1 MLDQPPLERARSRN
15 DPRGLRNMDKWNLVR
30 CWRRTRSIC
39 PTSAS
44 GNARSTSARGRS
56 RSCGGGGRLAF
67 FKEPPVLPELALFV
81 PEGPG
86 YRAVTRHA
94 HIVEVSRHPEIYQSG
109 KGATSIPDMPEEL
122 LEYFGSMV
130 NTDNPRH
137 AQLRRIVSAAFSPRM
152 IKSIEDRIEF
162 VANEVI
168 DRIATEG
175 GCDFVVD
182 VAPPLPLEIICGMMG
197 LGPADYGT
205 VLRASNVI
213 PVSGNAIAGSG
224 DPEYLPAD
232 ADPLVALMEASQ
244 SLTTLMSELAEARRS

>member
-1 MLDQPPLERARSRN
+1 MEPREVLAADQIDLSDIGFWERPLDEREGRRRA
-15 DPRGLRNMDKWNLVR
+15 LRR
-30 CWRRTRSIC
+30 ER
-39 PTSAS
+39 P
-44 GNARSTSARGRS
+44 
-56 RSCGGGGRLAF
+56 LAF
-67 FKEPPVLPELALFV
+67 FKEPPVLPELSLFV

-152 IKSIEDRIEF
+152 IKSIEDRIEL
-162 VANEVI
+162 VANQVI
-168 DRIATEG
+168 DRIATKG

-182 VAPPLPLEIICGMMG
+182 VATQLPLRDHLRHDGHRPHG
-197 LGPADYGT
+197 LRHGLPRIQRHHRLGQCDRRLGT
-205 VLRASNVI
+205 RSISPPMPI
-213 PVSGNAIAGSG
+213 P
-224 DPEYLPAD
+224 
-232 ADPLVALMEASQ
+232 
-244 SLTTLMSELAEARRS
+244 